1 MLPNVDQ
8 EYSNWVEHAKVLLLL
23 FADTIKILMDWHVCK
38 IKSTQKVF
46 ILIF

>member
-23 FADTIKILMDWHVCK
+23 FADTIKNTYGLACL
-38 IKSTQKVF
+38 QN
-46 ILIF
+46 